1 MQMERAHK
9 RAMEDRTFTQKGK
22 AGVQVYQSPQS
33 VLELSS
39 FDGHDA
45 DV

>member
-1 MQMERAHK
+1 MKRAHK
-9 RAMEDRTFTQKGK
+9 RAMEDRAVTQKGK

-39 FDGHDA
+39 FDAHD
-45 DV
+45 DTV